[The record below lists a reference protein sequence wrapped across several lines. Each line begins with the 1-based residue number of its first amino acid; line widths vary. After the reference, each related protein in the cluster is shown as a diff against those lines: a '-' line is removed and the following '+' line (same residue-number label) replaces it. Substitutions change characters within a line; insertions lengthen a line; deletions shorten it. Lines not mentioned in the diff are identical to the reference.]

1 VSAASTI
8 PRRIPRIAV
17 AGCGYWG
24 RNLVRNF
31 HALGALAAVADATPA
46 GRELAAQL
54 APGAE
59 VLSEIESLF
68 ARSDIDAIALA
79 TPAVTHAPL
88 GLRVLDA
95 GKDLFVEKPMALDLA
110 SGRSL
115 LARAT
120 ERKRILQV
128 GHLLEYHPAVTA
140 LKSWLADGRLGAVRR
155 LHAHRL
161 NFGKVRSE
169 EDALWSL
176 APHDVSVIL
185 RLKGAMP
192 VSVSCHGSHTLGTTR
207 ADFAVTLLHFADGAD
222 AHILSSW
229 LHPTKEQKIVVV
241 GERGMAVFDD
251 TVATQKLTFHEVRV
265 GDTSA
270 QPDIQRGATDSP
282 TLSTE
287 EPLRLE
293 CAAFLDAIATRR
305 APLADGE
312 SGLRVLA
319 VLDACRRSMNAGGQ
333 STPVEKL

>member
-1 VSAASTI
+1 MSAVSPNPRST
-8 PRRIPRIAV
+8 PRIAV

-31 HALGALAAVADATPA
+31 HALGSLAAVVDATPA

-59 VLSEIESLF
+59 VLPGIEPLL
-68 ARSDIDAIALA
+68 ARPDIDAIALA

-95 GKDLFVEKPMALDLA
+95 GKDLFVEKPMALDLE
-110 SGRSL
+110 SGRAL

-140 LKSWLADGRLGAVRR
+140 LKTWLANGRLGAVRR

-161 NFGKVRSE
+161 NFGKVRTE

-185 RLKGAMP
+185 RLQGGMP
-192 VSVSCHGSHTLGTTR
+192 TRVSCHGTHALGTTR
-207 ADFAVTLLHFADGAD
+207 ADFAVTLLHFEGGVD

-251 TVATQKLTFHEVRV
+251 TVATQKLTFHALQA
-265 GDTSA
+265 GSPA
-270 QPDIQRGATDSP
+270 KPDLQRGATDSA
-282 TLSTE
+282 TLPAD

-293 CAAFLDAIATRR
+293 CAAFLEAVASRR
-305 APLADGE
+305 TPLADGE

-319 VLDACRRSMNAGGQ
+319 VLDACRRSMDAGGQ
-333 STPVEKL
+333 SMPVEKI